1 MSKQRKPQLPKTPAS
16 HTPTPNAASGDPE
29 VEQTRR
35 SEQVRRLIA
44 DGARLLAAK
53 RPGEAVPKLEEA
65 LSLDPENVSAAIN
78 LGGAFILQG
87 KHDRAVP
94 ALETASRLEPDN
106 AMIWS
111 NLAAAYLG
119 KLPFSDRDQQ
129 NRAIVAYERALMA
142 DSRTPNVHY
151 NLGLIYLERDD
162 PLRAAA
168 SFLSAVEMDPDDHD
182 AQLWLDRIRRG
193 DGGPADASP
202 TGDS

>member
-1 MSKQRKPQLPKTPAS
+1 MSKQRKPQLPKP
-16 HTPTPNAASGDPE
+16 PTPSTSGGDPE
-29 VEQTRR
+29 IEQKRTA
-35 SEQVRRLIA
+35 EQVRRLVA

-106 AMIWS
+106 AMVWS

-119 KLPFSDRDQQ
+119 KLPFSDRARQD
-129 NRAIVAYERALMA
+129 RAIVAYERALMA
-142 DSRTPNVHY
+142 DARTPNVHY

-162 PLRAAA
+162 TLRAAA
-168 SFLSAVEMDPDDHD
+168 HFLSAVETDPDDRD

-193 DGGPADASP
+193 DGGPADSP
-202 TGDS
+202 STGDS